1 MDFRLVRR
9 LGHFLAV
16 AEEGHFGR
24 AAARLGM
31 SQPPLTAQIQALEA
45 ELGVRLLER
54 TGKGARPTREGEAL
68 LPLARRMAEEAA
80 QIAALARELRAGRH
94 APVSLACV
102 TSALFDYLP
111 PLVRALQAARP
122 SSAIN
127 VREMDTA
134 DAVEALRRGE
144 VDLALLR
151 LERDR
156 APIRLRPLGR
166 DVLAAALPLAHPL
179 AQSAAPLALAA
190 LADEPMLVLP
200 RGISPAYSDAMVA
213 ACREA
218 GFTPRAVREVGS
230 AMAQLGFVAAGLGV
244 ALVSA
249 GMARLRPPGVAFRDL
264 EGPIHAVGVA
274 LAWNAERESEAVRL
288 ALDLAAGLFPA
299 AGAAGDGFDADRKS
313 NKLTVSIPLDG
324 RRGQ

>member
-24 AAARLGM
+24 AAARLGI

-68 LPLARRMAEEAA
+68 LPLARRLAENAGQVE
-80 QIAALARELRAGRH
+80 QLARELRAGRH
-94 APVSLACV
+94 APVVLACV

-122 SSAIN
+122 DSAVT

-151 LERDR
+151 LDRDR
-156 APIRLRPLGR
+156 PPIRLRALRR
-166 DVLAAALPLAHPL
+166 DELVAAVPVGHRLAAGDGPMP
-179 AQSAAPLALAA
+179 LAA
-190 LADEPMLVLP
+190 LADEDMLVLP

-213 ACREA
+213 ACRAA
-218 GFTPRAVREVGS
+218 GFAPRVTREVGS

-249 GMARLRPPGVAFRDL
+249 GMARLRPPGVAFRSL
-264 EGPIHAVGVA
+264 QGQVRAVGVA
-274 LAWNAERESEAVRL
+274 LAWNTERESETTRAAL
-288 ALDLAAGLFPA
+288 AIAQGLFE
-299 AGAAGDGFDADRKS
+299 G
-313 NKLTVSIPLDG
+313 
-324 RRGQ
+324 

>member
-1 MDFRLVRR
+1 MDLRLVRR

-24 AAARLGM
+24 AAARLGI
-31 SQPPLTAQIQALEA
+31 SQPPLTAQIQALER
-45 ELGVRLLER
+45 ELGVKLLER

-68 LPLARRMAEEAA
+68 LPLARRLAEGAG
-80 QIAALARELRAGRH
+80 QIEQLARELRAGRH
-94 APVSLACV
+94 APVMLACV

-111 PLVRALQAARP
+111 PLVRALQTARP
-122 SSAIN
+122 DAAVS

-156 APIRLRPLGR
+156 HPLRLKPLGQ
-166 DVLAAALPLAHPL
+166 DMLAAALPERH
-179 AQSAAPLALAA
+179 ALARDTGPLPLSA
-190 LADEPMLVLP
+190 LAEESMLVLP
-200 RGISPAYSDAMVA
+200 RAISPAYSDAMVA
-213 ACREA
+213 ACHAA
-218 GFTPRAVREVGS
+218 GFAPRVTREVGS

-249 GMARLRPPGVAFRDL
+249 GLARLRPPGVAFRTL

-274 LAWNAERESEAVRL
+274 LAWNEERESEAVRFVVGL
-288 ALDLAAGLFPA
+288 AEGVF
-299 AGAAGDGFDADRKS
+299 AGAVGGGPS
-313 NKLTVSIPLDG
+313 PP
-324 RRGQ
+324 

>member
-16 AEEGHFGR
+16 ADEGHFGR
-24 AAARLGM
+24 AAARLGI
-31 SQPPLTAQIQALEA
+31 SQPPLTAQIQALER

-68 LPLARRMAEEAA
+68 IPLARRLA
-80 QIAALARELRAGRH
+80 QDAGTLEALARELRPGRA
-94 APVSLACV
+94 APVAIACV

-122 SSAIN
+122 DAAVS
-127 VREMDTA
+127 VLELDTT

-156 APIRLRPLGR
+156 HPVKLRPLGH
-166 DVLAAALPLAHPL
+166 DVLAAALPAAHPL
-179 AQSAAPLALAA
+179 ADSSAPLPLAA

-213 ACREA
+213 ACRNV
-218 GFTPRAVREVGS
+218 GFTPRVAREVGS

-249 GMARLRPPGVAFRDL
+249 GMARLRPPGVAFRKL
-264 EGPIHAVGVA
+264 EGPIRAVGVA
-274 LAWNAERESEAVRL
+274 LAWNAERENDATRL
-288 ALDLAAGLFPA
+288 ALELAEALFPA
-299 AGAAGDGFDADRKS
+299 AGDVPAGAGYPAATSPRS
-313 NKLTVSIPLDG
+313 MT
-324 RRGQ
+324 

>member
-24 AAARLGM
+24 AAARLGI

-45 ELGVRLLER
+45 ELGVQLLER

-68 LPLARRMAEEAA
+68 IPLARRLA
-80 QIAALARELRAGRH
+80 QDAGELESLARELRAGRH
-94 APVSLACV
+94 APVSIACV

-122 SSAIN
+122 DAAVS
-127 VREMDTA
+127 VRELDTT

-156 APIRLRPLGR
+156 HPVKLRALGR
-166 DVLAAALPLAHPL
+166 DVLAAALPSGHPL
-179 AQSAAPLALAA
+179 AESDAPLPLGL
-190 LADEPMLVLP
+190 LADEPLLILP

-213 ACREA
+213 ACRAA
-218 GFTPRAVREVGS
+218 GFTPRVVREVGS

-249 GMARLRPPGVAFRDL
+249 GMARLRPPGVAFREL
-264 EGPIHAVGVA
+264 EGPVHAVGVA
-274 LAWNAERESEAVRL
+274 LAWNAERESEATRL
-288 ALDLAAGLFPA
+288 ALDFAEMIFPGGSVG
-299 AGAAGDGFDADRKS
+299 GADAS
-313 NKLTVSIPLDG
+313 A
-324 RRGQ
+324 